1 MEIELGPFPKYESI
15 RYNAYWSRKGIDTRF
30 EVDEDVLDTYKAHL
44 KDCENK
50 PTVGMLARKKY
61 ITGKPMNYSIEARR
75 NLHYMHRQPEV
86 KELRNALNNKIN
98 ELYPRTKHIRKYIT
112 DTNRV
117 VLDYVEK
124 ARKYTVFNK
133 LKIALK
139 RFI

>member
-15 RYNAYWSRKGIDTRF
+15 RSNAYWSRQGIDTRL

-44 KDCENK
+44 KDCEKN

-61 ITGKPMNYSIEARR
+61 ITGKPMNYYPEARR
-75 NLHYMHRQPEV
+75 NLHYMYRQPEV
-86 KELRNALNNKIN
+86 KELRKSLKNKIN
-98 ELYPRTKHIRKYIT
+98 ELYPRTKRIREYIT
-112 DTNRV
+112 DTKRV

-124 ARKYTVFNK
+124 SRDYTIFNK